1 MRLVLTVVSFCFAL
15 LSQGQEP
22 CDISITIT
30 PPTCPDDSDGSIS
43 LVANTPGLYTYFW
56 SQDATL
62 QGPTATGLPV
72 GPYTVAVFDTTGCA
86 SLFDTVIAPPIVTPL
101 GTLDVTDIS
110 CAGLND
116 GSITLTLNPGPY
128 TFQWLDDP
136 TITALTRNNL
146 PPGQYVVLVSGGTCP
161 SYLFSELGDPSISI
175 GGSADGSYCP
185 SDPPTLTADAY
196 FGFQPDT
203 YIWSTGDTT
212 ASFTVDV
219 GTVGI
224 VSVTAVDTSSGCTNT
239 SDIFLTLLPSPSVTF
254 ATPDSLCLRVPGLAG
269 VLLSNADSLV
279 WRWGADGFSNENFP
293 AVSFDEPEWQPISLQ
308 GFDSLGCGN
317 LPVLDSIYVRPRFP
331 AIFTAVQLPCTPSI
345 DVKFSSLA
353 DSCAFFVGDSLVL
366 GSCNG
371 FFHVD
376 LERYG
381 EYDFTFYSTRPDQ
394 CDDTSTF
401 HIDVRTAPTAF
412 IPNSFTPNGDTFND
426 TWPGPLD
433 IPDLNYEVQIFDR
446 WGAYIWGTTDTEEK
460 WDGANMPLG
469 VYVYTMHMRDPCNPT
484 DEVSKNGTVTLFR

>member
-1 MRLVLTVVSFCFAL
+1 M
-15 LSQGQEP
+15 
-22 CDISITIT
+22 I
-30 PPTCPDDSDGSIS
+30 PTAQFPWSP
-43 LVANTPGLYTYFW
+43 TRPGYTYFW

-161 SYLFSELGDPSISI
+161 SYLFSELGTPSISI

-279 WRWGADGFSNENFP
+279 WRWGPMASAMRTSPPSPLMNLNGSPFRCK
-293 AVSFDEPEWQPISLQ
+293 VSTLARLWQPAGIGQHLRASPL
-308 GFDSLGCGN
+308 
-317 LPVLDSIYVRPRFP
+317 P

-433 IPDLNYEVQIFDR
+433 IPELNYEVQIFDR

-469 VYVYTMHMRDPCNPT
+469 VYVYTMHMRDPCNPK

>member
-1 MRLVLTVVSFCFAL
+1 M
-15 LSQGQEP
+15 
-22 CDISITIT
+22 
-30 PPTCPDDSDGSIS
+30 
-43 LVANTPGLYTYFW
+43 
-56 SQDATL
+56 
-62 QGPTATGLPV
+62 
-72 GPYTVAVFDTTGCA
+72 
-86 SLFDTVIAPPIVTPL
+86 
-101 GTLDVTDIS
+101 
-110 CAGLND
+110 
-116 GSITLTLNPGPY
+116 
-128 TFQWLDDP
+128 
-136 TITALTRNNL
+136 
-146 PPGQYVVLVSGGTCP
+146 
-161 SYLFSELGDPSISI
+161 
-175 GGSADGSYCP
+175 
-185 SDPPTLTADAY
+185 
-196 FGFQPDT
+196 
-203 YIWSTGDTT
+203 
-212 ASFTVDV
+212 
-219 GTVGI
+219 
-224 VSVTAVDTSSGCTNT
+224 
-239 SDIFLTLLPSPSVTF
+239 
-254 ATPDSLCLRVPGLAG
+254 AG

-401 HIDVRTAPTAF
+401 PIDVRTAPTAF
-412 IPNSFTPNGDTFND
+412 IPNSVTPNGDTFND